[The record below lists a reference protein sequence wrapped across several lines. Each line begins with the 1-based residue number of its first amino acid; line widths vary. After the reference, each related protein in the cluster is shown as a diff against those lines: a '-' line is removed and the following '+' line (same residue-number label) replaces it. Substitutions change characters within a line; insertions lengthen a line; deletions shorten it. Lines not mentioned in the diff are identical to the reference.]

1 MIFLVIFSFIITY
14 YILLYYLLL
23 VVVPLYKKIKNL

>member
-1 MIFLVIFSFIITY
+1 MIFLAIFSFIITY

-23 VVVPLYKKIKNL
+23 VVVALYKKIKNL